1 MNPALSG
8 WPVCCVVFAR
18 REIRV
23 ENSPANAW
31 SRPAFQV
38 RKRRVFHTTR
48 LHTATVDLDPD
59 ICFRALRSRD
69 ARFDGRFFIA
79 VRTTGI
85 YCRPICPAR
94 AAKRENLLF
103 FAHAAAAE
111 DAGFRP
117 CLRCRPD
124 AAPSTPTWGGTKA
137 VVSRALRLIAEGA
150 LDSGDVDDLGE
161 RVGLG
166 ARHLRR
172 LFLRHLGATPIAV
185 AQTRRLHLARTLI
198 HTTRLPLSDVAF
210 GSGFGSL
217 RRFNA
222 AFRAAYGIAPTS
234 LRKRGSRAIHPA
246 EIELRLAYRPP
257 YDWPGLLDF
266 LRARA
271 IAGVERVSGDE
282 YARTVQ
288 IGDEWGVIRVRQAP
302 RGDHLLLSIPLSLS
316 TSIYRIAERVSR
328 MFDVAADP
336 DVIASQL
343 GRDLRLASIVRR
355 HPGFRMPG
363 CWDRFE
369 LAVRAIIGQQIT
381 VAAATKILGRIA
393 ATFGSHIESG
403 DFDLH
408 TLFPP
413 PEVLASV
420 EISGMPA
427 ARARTLRELAR
438 SVAGGSD
445 CLETGESLET
455 SIARLVAL
463 PGIGPWTAHYI
474 AMRALGEPDAFPA
487 GDVALRRAAA
497 KGPLKLCAAEMLA
510 VTESSVK
517 ALPTNAVGRADLV
530 SEADLVRRAERWRPW
545 RAYAAILLWRSLND
559 LKESR

>member
-1 MNPALSG
+1 M
-8 WPVCCVVFAR
+8 
-18 REIRV
+18 
-23 ENSPANAW
+23 
-31 SRPAFQV
+31 
-38 RKRRVFHTTR
+38 TR

-94 AAKRENLLF
+94 AAKRENLVF

-111 DAGFRP
+111 DAGYRP

-124 AAPSTPTWGGTKA
+124 AAPSTPTWSGTKA
-137 VVSRALRLIAEGA
+137 VVSRALRLIGEGA
-150 LDSGDVDDLGE
+150 LDSGDVDELGS

-172 LFLRHLGATPIAV
+172 LFLRHLGATPIAI

-198 HTTRLPLSDVAF
+198 HSTRLPLSDVAF

-222 AFRAAYGIAPTS
+222 AFRAAYGIPPTS
-234 LRKRGSRAIHPA
+234 LRKKGGCPA
-246 EIELRLAYRPP
+246 PSANIELRLAYRPP
-257 YDWPGLLDF
+257 YDWAGLLGF
-266 LRARA
+266 LRPRA
-271 IAGVERVSGDE
+271 IAGVERVGQDE
-282 YARTVQ
+282 YARTIV
-288 IGDEWGVIRVRQAP
+288 IGDEWGIIRVRHAP
-302 RGDHLLLSIPLSLS
+302 RGQHLLLSIPLSLS
-316 TSIYRIAERVSR
+316 ASIHRIAERVSR

-343 GRDLRLASIVRR
+343 GRDRLMAPIVAR
-355 HPGFRMPG
+355 HPGLRMPG

-369 LAVRAIIGQQIT
+369 LAVRAVAGQQIT

-393 ATFGSHIESG
+393 STWGTGVESG
-403 DFDLH
+403 DPELT
-408 TLFPP
+408 TLFPTP
-413 PEVLASV
+413 ATLAQV
-420 EISGMPA
+420 ELSGMPA

-438 SVAGGSD
+438 VVAAGSD
-445 CLETGESLET
+445 CLQTGASLEI
-455 SIARLVAL
+455 SMARLVAL
-463 PGIGPWTAHYI
+463 PGIGPWTANYI

-487 GDVALRRAAA
+487 GDVALRRAAG
-497 KGPLKLCAAEMLA
+497 KGSLVPEAEL
-510 VTESSVK
+510 
-517 ALPTNAVGRADLV
+517 L
-530 SEADLVRRAERWRPW
+530 RRAERWRPW
-545 RAYAAILLWRSLND
+545 RAYATIYLWRSLHD
-559 LKESR
+559 LEDRP

>member
-1 MNPALSG
+1 M
-8 WPVCCVVFAR
+8 
-18 REIRV
+18 
-23 ENSPANAW
+23 
-31 SRPAFQV
+31 
-38 RKRRVFHTTR
+38 
-48 LHTATVDLDPD
+48 DLDPD

-94 AAKRENLLF
+94 AAKQENLVF

-150 LDSGDVDDLGE
+150 LDSGDVDDLGV

-198 HTTRLPLSDVAF
+198 HTTRLPLSDIAF
-210 GSGFGSL
+210 GSGFASV

-234 LRKRGSRAIHPA
+234 LRKKGGQLAAAAH
-246 EIELRLAYRPP
+246 IELRLAYRPP

-266 LRARA
+266 LRPRA
-271 IAGVERVSGDE
+271 IAGVERVSADD

-302 RGDHLLLSIPLSLS
+302 RGEHLLLSIPLSLS
-316 TSIYRIAERVSR
+316 TSIHKIAERVSR

-336 DVIASQL
+336 EVIASQL
-343 GRDLRLASIVRR
+343 SRDRRLASIVQR
-355 HPGFRMPG
+355 HPGVRMPG

-369 LAVRAIIGQQIT
+369 LAVRAVAGQQIT
-381 VAAATKILGRIA
+381 VAAATRILSRIA
-393 ATFGSHIESG
+393 ATCGSRVESG
-403 DFDLH
+403 DPGLD

-413 PEVLASV
+413 PAVLAQV
-420 EISGMPA
+420 QLSGMPA
-427 ARARTLRELAR
+427 ARARTLRELAL

-445 CLETGESLET
+445 CLETGASLET

-463 PGIGPWTAHYI
+463 PGIGPWTANYI

-487 GDVALRRAAA
+487 GDVALRRAA
-497 KGPLKLCAAEMLA
+497 GRGSLVPPAEL
-510 VTESSVK
+510 
-517 ALPTNAVGRADLV
+517 L
-530 SEADLVRRAERWRPW
+530 RRAERWRPW

-559 LKESR
+559 DKEAR

>member
-1 MNPALSG
+1 M
-8 WPVCCVVFAR
+8 
-18 REIRV
+18 
-23 ENSPANAW
+23 
-31 SRPAFQV
+31 
-38 RKRRVFHTTR
+38 
-48 LHTATVDLDPD
+48 DLDPD

-69 ARFDGRFFIA
+69 ARFDGRFFTA

-150 LDSGDVDDLGE
+150 LDSGDVDHLGV

-222 AFRAAYGIAPTS
+222 AFRAAYGIAPSS
-234 LRKRGSRAIHPA
+234 LRKKGGPVAPSAHV
-246 EIELRLAYRPP
+246 ELRLPFRPP
-257 YDWPGLLDF
+257 YDWSGMLDF
-266 LRARA
+266 LRPRA
-271 IAGVERVSGDE
+271 IAGVERVTADE
-282 YARTVQ
+282 YARTAA
-288 IGDEWGVIRVRQAP
+288 IGDDWGVIRVRRAP
-302 RGDHLLLSIPLSLS
+302 RGEHLLLSIPLTLS
-316 TSIYRIAERVSR
+316 TSIHSIAERVSR
-328 MFDVAADP
+328 MFDLAADP
-336 DVIASQL
+336 DIIASQL
-343 GRDLRLASIVRR
+343 GRDRRLASIVRR
-355 HPGFRMPG
+355 HPGLRVPG

-369 LAVRAIIGQQIT
+369 MAVRAVAGQQIT
-381 VAAATKILGRIA
+381 VGAATKILGRIA
-393 ATFGSHIESG
+393 WTCGTRVETG
-403 DFDLH
+403 EGDLH

-413 PEVLASV
+413 PAALADV
-420 EISGMPA
+420 EMSGMPA

-438 SVAGGSD
+438 SVEGGSD
-445 CLETGESLET
+445 CLETGASLET
-455 SIARLVAL
+455 SIARLLAL

-487 GDVALRRAAA
+487 GDVALRRAA
-497 KGPLKLCAAEMLA
+497 GDGS
-510 VTESSVK
+510 T
-517 ALPTNAVGRADLV
+517 V
-530 SEADLVRRAERWRPW
+530 SEAELLRRAERWRPW
-545 RAYAAILLWRSLND
+545 RAYAAIFLWRSLGD
-559 LKESR
+559 LKETR

>member
-1 MNPALSG
+1 M
-8 WPVCCVVFAR
+8 
-18 REIRV
+18 
-23 ENSPANAW
+23 
-31 SRPAFQV
+31 
-38 RKRRVFHTTR
+38 
-48 LHTATVDLDPD
+48 DLDPD

-69 ARFDGRFFIA
+69 ARFDGRFFTA

-94 AAKRENLLF
+94 AAKRENLVF

-124 AAPSTPTWGGTKA
+124 AAPSTPTWGGTRA
-137 VVSRALRLIAEGA
+137 VVSRALRLIGEGA
-150 LDSGDVDDLGE
+150 LDSGDVDGLGA

-172 LFLRHLGATPIAV
+172 LFLRHLGATPVAV

-198 HTTRLPLSDVAF
+198 HTTRLPLSDIAF

-234 LRKRGSRAIHPA
+234 LRKRGPGAAPSAQ
-246 EIELRLAYRPP
+246 IELRLSYRPP
-257 YDWPGLLDF
+257 YDWSGILDF

-271 IAGVERVSGDE
+271 IDGVERVSDHD
-282 YARTVQ
+282 YARTVR
-288 IGDEWGVIRVRQAP
+288 IDSESGVIRVRHDA
-302 RGDHLLLSIPLSLS
+302 RREHLVLSIPLSLS
-316 TSIYRIAERVSR
+316 TFIHRIAERVSR

-336 DVIASQL
+336 EIIASQL
-343 GRDLRLASIVRR
+343 SRDRQLAAIVGR
-355 HPGFRMPG
+355 HPGLRMPG

-381 VAAATKILGRIA
+381 VAGARKILGRIA
-393 ATFGSHIESG
+393 MTYGSPLDGLES
-403 DFDLH
+403 DLD
-408 TLFPP
+408 TLFPT
-413 PEVLASV
+413 PEVLAVV
-420 EISGMPA
+420 ELSGMPA
-427 ARARTLRELAR
+427 ARTRTVRELAR
-438 SVAGGSD
+438 SVAEGSN
-445 CLETGESLET
+445 CLETGASLET
-455 SIARLVAL
+455 SIERLVAL

-487 GDVALRRAAA
+487 GDVALRRAA
-497 KGPLKLCAAEMLA
+497 GNGSPLSE
-510 VTESSVK
+510 T
-517 ALPTNAVGRADLV
+517 ALL
-530 SEADLVRRAERWRPW
+530 RRAERWRPW
-545 RAYAAILLWRSLND
+545 RAYAAIYLWRSLGD
-559 LKESR
+559 PKELS